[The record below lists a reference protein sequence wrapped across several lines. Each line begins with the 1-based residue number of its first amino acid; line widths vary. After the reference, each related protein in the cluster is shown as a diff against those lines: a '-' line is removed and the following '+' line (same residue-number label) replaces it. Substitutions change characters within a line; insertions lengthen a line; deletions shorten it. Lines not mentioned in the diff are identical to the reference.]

1 MNAITLANA
10 ARWNLQMAERA
21 ARRGNKHEAAR
32 LRENARQCLERLKVM
47 S

>member
-21 ARRGNKHEAAR
+21 ARKGNKV
-32 LRENARQCLERLKVM
+32 RENARQCLERLKVL